1 MSKKKAFQFF
11 LSAIYLAAA
20 YFLSRFGLFS
30 FHEMKQWPAVLAV
43 TGIAVLAIAARF
55 GCRIAFG
62 NDCCRLSGRFL
73 PRPLAGQRR
82 NRSRWR
88 ADRQRL
94 DHLDIYFPAGNPLR
108 LSGRLDFFQ
117 KSKKQGLIYKSSPVF
132 FLKRIFP
139 PLCAVLKN
147 SGRINPPWELTRSA
161 SLVGSHLPVH
171 FPPSQLK

>member
-11 LSAIYLAAA
+11 LSAICLAAA

-55 GCRIAFG
+55 GCRIASATTVAGYLGGFFLG
-62 NDCCRLSGRFL
+62 LWLGKEGTDPGGGRTDSGWIIWTFIL
-73 PRPLAGQRR
+73 
-82 NRSRWR
+82 
-88 ADRQRL
+88 
-94 DHLDIYFPAGNPLR
+94 
-108 LSGRLDFFQ
+108 
-117 KSKKQGLIYKSSPVF
+117 SPVF
-132 FLKRIFP
+132 CFLKRIFP

>member
-11 LSAIYLAAA
+11 LSATCLAAA

-55 GCRIAFG
+55 GCRIASATTVARYLGGFFLG
-62 NDCCRLSGRFL
+62 FWLGKEGTDPGGGRTDSGWIIWTFIFL
-73 PRPLAGQRR
+73 LGILCGFLAD
-82 NRSRWR
+82 W
-88 ADRQRL
+88 
-94 DHLDIYFPAGNPLR
+94 I
-108 LSGRLDFFQ
+108 FQ
-117 KSKKQGLIYKSSPVF
+117 KKQKTGLIYKSSPVF
-132 FLKRIFP
+132 CFLKRIFP